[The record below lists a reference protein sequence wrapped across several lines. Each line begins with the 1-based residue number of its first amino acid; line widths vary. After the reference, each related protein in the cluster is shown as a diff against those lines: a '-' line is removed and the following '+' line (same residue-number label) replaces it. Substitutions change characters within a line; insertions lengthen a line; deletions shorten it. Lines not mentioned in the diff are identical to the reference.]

1 MTVVWSPRALRD
13 LDAILNYI
21 QQRSPQGAHNVS
33 LAIERSVG
41 ICARHPHL
49 GIQTDEPHVFR
60 WPLGAYRFTFFY
72 RHTSTE
78 PGIEIICL
86 LRSGRITDL
95 TKLPPDEP

>member
-13 LDAILNYI
+13 LDDILGYI

-49 GIQTDEPHVFR
+49 GVKTDEPDVFR

-72 RHTSTE
+72 RHVANK
-78 PGIEIICL
+78 PDIEIVCL
-86 LRSGRITDL
+86 MRSGRITNL
-95 TKLPPDEP
+95 GQVPPDEL

>member
-13 LDAILNYI
+13 LDDILGYI

-49 GIQTDEPHVFR
+49 GVKTDEPDVFR

-72 RHTSTE
+72 RHVANK
-78 PGIEIICL
+78 PDIEIVCL
-86 LRSGRITDL
+86 MRSGRIANL
-95 TKLPPDEP
+95 GQVPPDEL

>member
-13 LDAILNYI
+13 LDDILGYI

-49 GIQTDEPHVFR
+49 GVRVDEPDVFR

-72 RHTSTE
+72 RHVASK
-78 PGIEIICL
+78 PGIEIVCL
-86 LRSGRITDL
+86 VRSSRITDL
-95 TKLPPDEP
+95 RRMPPDEL